1 MPSARA
7 GSSPPRG
14 KRAGTDAAGR
24 AGATRGRAPGE
35 GAGKETGIRRGRGA
49 ETRSVGRRRRGR
61 CLLDEGK
68 AAKKGSLSEIR
79 LGASRARRG
88 RARFGSGRVRRRT
101 AGRHDA
107 RAGAQGGGDSEHLSA
122 RVRGEVRAVSRDGH
136 LGQPPSSLVS
146 QSRERGESRVV
157 NDESSLSHFAH
168 MMIIMSRV
176 VKKTFEYVCIKDAL
190 RRGER
195 NASPPTAFAFGGAR
209 SSLPRRH
216 ASARGDRAP
225 FARVPRGER
234 GGGPP
239 RHVPTAARR
248 ERPRRVA
255 RLAASAFGGRS
266 ARVPRGDD
274 TRGRGGWVSSRG
286 GSERAR

>member
-1 MPSARA
+1 M
-7 GSSPPRG
+7 
-14 KRAGTDAAGR
+14 
-24 AGATRGRAPGE
+24 
-35 GAGKETGIRRGRGA
+35 
-49 ETRSVGRRRRGR
+49 
-61 CLLDEGK
+61 LLDEGK

-79 LGASRARRG
+79 LARRARDAG
-88 RARFGSGRVRRRT
+88 ARASGREARGRRT

-122 RVRGEVRAVSRDGH
+122 RVRGEVRAVSRTDIP
-136 LGQPPSSLVS
+136 GQPPSSLVS

-176 VKKTFEYVCIKDAL
+176 VKKTFEYVKDAL

-225 FARVPRGER
+225 LARVPRGER